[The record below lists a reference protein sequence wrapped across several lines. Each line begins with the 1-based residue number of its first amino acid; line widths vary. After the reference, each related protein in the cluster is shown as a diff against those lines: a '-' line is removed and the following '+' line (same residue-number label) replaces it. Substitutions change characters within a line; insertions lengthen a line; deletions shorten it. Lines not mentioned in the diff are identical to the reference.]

1 MLQRSSIIALG
12 NVDTGSMENKIR
24 TWEVNVEML
33 WDICYIYT
41 VQFSHRVVNGMEYEM
56 GYTIP
61 KFFQDHTDTIFNK
74 SNRLAEN
81 HFKQQ
86 LD

>member
-41 VQFSHRVVNGMEYEM
+41 VQFS
-56 GYTIP
+56 
-61 KFFQDHTDTIFNK
+61 QS
-74 SNRLAEN
+74 SNVCSS
-81 HFKQQ
+81 QG
-86 LD
+86 